1 MCSKSGTFIVKMKDF
16 KQVILVQALVFAL
29 FIIISFQAKAQYSG
43 YERVSNLPEFREKFS
58 TESSKISSIAS
69 TFTQEKILT
78 ALTEKIVSG
87 GNFKFKRNNKIR
99 IEYTSPYRYL
109 MIMNGDKI
117 LVKDDQKENRINVRS
132 NRLFQQINRIIIGCF
147 QGTIFDSEDFTI
159 KVYENRSN
167 YLLEMM
173 PVSKSLNEF
182 FTTIVLL
189 IEKEDY
195 SVKSIDMNEPSGDKT
210 SMTFTEKIINPSLSD
225 AVFAL

>member
-1 MCSKSGTFIVKMKDF
+1 MCNKSGKFIVKVKDF
-16 KQVILVQALVFAL
+16 KQVILVQGLVFAL
-29 FIIISFQAKAQYSG
+29 FIIISFQAKAQYPG
-43 YERVSNLPEFREKFS
+43 YEPVSNLPAFREKFS

-78 ALTEKIVSG
+78 ALTEKIISR

-132 NRLFQQINRIIIGCF
+132 NKLFRQINRIMIDCF
-147 QGTIFDSEDFTI
+147 QGTILASEDFTV
-159 KVYENRSN
+159 KVYENRSK
-167 YLLEMM
+167 YLLEMT
-173 PVSKSLNEF
+173 PVSKTLKEF

-189 IEKEDY
+189 VEKEDY
-195 SVKSIDMNEPSGDKT
+195 SVRSIDMNEPSGDKT
-210 SMTFTEKIINPSLSD
+210 IMTFTEKKINTSLSD

>member
-1 MCSKSGTFIVKMKDF
+1 MCSKSGKFIVKGF
-16 KQVILVQALVFAL
+16 KQIILIRGLVFAL
-29 FIIISFQAKAQYSG
+29 CIIISFQAKAQYSG
-43 YERVSNLPEFREKFS
+43 YEPVSNLPAFREKFS
-58 TESSKISSIAS
+58 TESSKISSMAS

-78 ALTEKIVSG
+78 ALTEKIISG
-87 GNFKFKRNNKIR
+87 GNFKFKRNNKVR

-109 MIMNGDKI
+109 MIMNGDKM

-132 NRLFQQINRIIIGCF
+132 NKLFQQINRIMIDCF
-147 QGTIFDSEDFTI
+147 QGTILSSEDFTV

-167 YLLEMM
+167 YLLEMT
-173 PVSKSLNEF
+173 PVSKTLKEF

-189 IEKEDY
+189 VEKEDY

-210 SMTFTEKIINPSLSD
+210 IMTFTEKKINISLSD